1 MLLFLCNETNLTI
14 YTAYENQQ
22 DNLFTFRLCLMNSNN
37 VLIQHHNFG
46 FIGNVLHFLIG
57 FTKLAV
63 VFYFVCGEVYAD
75 LNTMPPFAIQKEDPA
90 PNQKKIEN
98 LLVKA
103 RQAFKKNR
111 FTVPK
116 NDNAVYFL
124 EKILSLSPKD
134 KNALGLF
141 SEVYKTYIALA
152 YKRLVNNDIKIAQ
165 KYHKKAEEISHR
177 RNININLKKL
187 TDLQNAIIKKRS
199 KLKATLINNR
209 VGKQELAKRELAIR
223 IEQKKQMMND
233 LADFQKEIAEGWTE
247 LDRFDSELKIKETQK
262 AEMKS
267 KEKAFSIVEDKA
279 IQLEA
284 PTPLSPFLS
293 PP

>member
-1 MLLFLCNETNLTI
+1 
-14 YTAYENQQ
+14 
-22 DNLFTFRLCLMNSNN
+22 MNSNN
-37 VLIQHHNFG
+37 VLIQYLSFG

-111 FTVPK
+111 FTIPK
-116 NDNAVYFL
+116 NDNTVYFL

-141 SEVYKTYIALA
+141 SEVYETYIALA

-165 KYHKKAEEISHR
+165 KYYKKAEEISHR
-177 RNININLKKL
+177 RNININLKIL

-247 LDRFDSELKIKETQK
+247 LDQFDSELKIKETQK

-284 PTPLSPFLS
+284 PTSLSPFLS

>member
-1 MLLFLCNETNLTI
+1 
-14 YTAYENQQ
+14 
-22 DNLFTFRLCLMNSNN
+22 MNSNN
-37 VLIQHHNFG
+37 VLIQYLSFG
-46 FIGNVLHFLIG
+46 FIGNVFHFLIG

-63 VFYFVCGEVYAD
+63 VFYFVGGEVYAD

-111 FTVPK
+111 FTIPK

-141 SEVYKTYIALA
+141 SEVYETYIALA

-177 RNININLKKL
+177 RNININLKIL

-247 LDRFDSELKIKETQK
+247 LDQFDSELKIKETQK

-279 IQLEA
+279 IQLEV